1 MNLRILNIITC
12 LFITAC
18 IVTSCLN
25 SDEVEYELNADASIT
40 AFSISDIETKYKA
53 TLDGKDTTLVAKVVG
68 TDYPFVIDQNLGLIY
83 NLDSLPVGTDISKIV
98 AKITADGAIFIAAE
112 KDSIWDEKD
121 SLDFKNPIQFK
132 VMSQLGTYGRTYTAK
147 VNVHQQ
153 DPNAMSWGKLEGN
166 FSTMVQK
173 QKAIYYNQQVLV
185 FAEQE
190 DQVYMTS
197 THQEDGREWTE
208 LQVID
213 IPVKADY
220 TSVIV
225 WKDALYILANNEL
238 YQSSNGLNWTKTAT
252 EQKLNSIIAC
262 IDIEDEQKLFGITT
276 DNIYTESTDGIVW
289 ENHAAISE
297 DFPQAIYHYA
307 SYSLN
312 TNKNIHRTV
321 VMGQNNL
328 ISDTVNVVWSKLS
341 DEHEWTELTM
351 DENPNYCPNLR
362 NTSMIYY
369 NDQLYV
375 FGGPGKSG
383 SSAKAFDYFYTSKD
397 NGIGWSKV
405 TEKMAF
411 PEEFNKLYSSSNGN
425 YSFIVDDK
433 QFIWI
438 MWGSTGE
445 VWKGRINK
453 LGFVNQ

>member
-1 MNLRILNIITC
+1 MQ
-12 LFITAC
+12 A
-18 IVTSCLN
+18 
-25 SDEVEYELNADASIT
+25 
-40 AFSISDIETKYKA
+40 
-53 TLDGKDTTLVAKVVG
+53 
-68 TDYPFVIDQNLGLIY
+68 
-83 NLDSLPVGTDISKIV
+83 
-98 AKITADGAIFIAAE
+98 
-112 KDSIWDEKD
+112 
-121 SLDFKNPIQFK
+121 
-132 VMSQLGTYGRTYTAK
+132 
-147 VNVHQQ
+147 
-153 DPNAMSWGKLEGN
+153 
-166 FSTMVQK
+166 
-173 QKAIYYNQQVLV
+173 
-185 FAEQE
+185 
-190 DQVYMTS
+190 
-197 THQEDGREWTE
+197 
-208 LQVID
+208 ID

-225 WKDALYILANNEL
+225 WRDTLYILANNEL

-362 NTSMIYY
+362 NSSMIYY